1 MYNLLKTIFIFT
13 IYLVCCPSSHSQTN
27 TRIAQTDY
35 YCDSVDN
42 VTAIQTIR
50 KTGVGVTLDYI
61 ISNGEVIKIIE
72 QPAGYKFISAKETYY
87 FQNNK
92 SVYVS
97 ADIEISSEDGGMLT
111 IELHKIYLDNNHIIK
126 HLAYE
131 QTFDADSLYN
141 NNPDPV
147 RTSENI
153 RKKAELKTVGT
164 DRKFEKSLLQTIDK
178 YLDAGSK
185 KEGDPL
191 FEELYS
197 PFI

>member
-1 MYNLLKTIFIFT
+1 MNPFHNTFLILTFYFSCSF
-13 IYLVCCPSSHSQTN
+13 PSHSQTN
-27 TRIAQTDY
+27 QGISQINN
-35 YCDSVDN
+35 YCDSIDN

-50 KTGVGVTLDYI
+50 KTGVGVTLNYI
-61 ISNGEVIKIIE
+61 ISNGEVIKIIG

-87 FQNNK
+87 FHNNK
-92 SVYVS
+92 PVYVS
-97 ADIEISSEDGGMLT
+97 ADIEISSKDGEKLT
-111 IELHKIYLDNNHIIK
+111 IELHKIYSRQWPYYQTPYN
-126 HLAYE
+126 E

-153 RKKAELKTVGT
+153 RKKAELKSVGT

-178 YLDAGSK
+178 YLDARSK
-185 KEGDPL
+185 KEGDPV